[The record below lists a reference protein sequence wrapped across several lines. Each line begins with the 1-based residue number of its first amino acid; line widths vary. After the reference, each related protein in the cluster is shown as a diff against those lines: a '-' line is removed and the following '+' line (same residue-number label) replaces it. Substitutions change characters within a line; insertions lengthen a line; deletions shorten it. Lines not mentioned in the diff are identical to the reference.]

1 MMKKVN
7 STMVARAAGVSQAT
21 VSRVLNNHP
30 RVDERTRRA
39 VLSAASSLGYSLRIR
54 GGNLRIGIVMSKNSP
69 IGSYQ
74 AMTLSALKAD
84 VYRRSWQME
93 IVFNEDLAV
102 LGSRALSGAIS
113 ISGDGSLNRR
123 WSEFTTLPLVRFAAR
138 SSHSDNIY
146 SVYSD
151 EEPLWREMLKM
162 LYASGHRRIG
172 LLLRRSRA
180 SDAVLYENL
189 GELFPRLMTGFGMAG
204 AEEFVSYGG
213 SSVPLAERLEN
224 LLRKGVTALIVIP
237 GDTALEVCALLRARA
252 IRIPDDLSLVTRDF
266 SGVTEFWNPPLT
278 VMRTDYNALS
288 VSALDLLARLVRG
301 ERPSA
306 DVAIPG
312 KLICRE
318 SVRGL

>member
-1 MMKKVN
+1 
-7 STMVARAAGVSQAT
+7 MVARAAGVSQAT

-30 RVDERTRRA
+30 SVDERTRRA

-54 GGNLRIGIVMSKNSP
+54 GGNLRIGIVMSKNTP

-102 LGSRALSGAIS
+102 LGSLS
-113 ISGDGSLNRR
+113 ISGDGTLNRR

-189 GELFPRLMTGFGMAG
+189 GELFPRLMAGFGMTG
-204 AEEFVSYGG
+204 AEEFISYGEN
-213 SSVPLAERLEN
+213 SVPLAERLEI
-224 LLRKGVTALIVIP
+224 LLRKGVTALIAIP
-237 GDTALEVCALLRARA
+237 CDTALEICAMLRARG
-252 IRIPDDLSLVTRDF
+252 IHIPDDLSLVTRDF
-266 SGVTEFWNPPLT
+266 SGVAEFWNPPLT
-278 VMRTDYNALS
+278 VMRPDYKALS

-301 ERPSA
+301 ERSLA
-306 DVAIPG
+306 DIAIPG

-318 SVRGL
+318 SVRVIPPVDKV